1 MSQTVSPS
9 TSRCYGLARVSRA
22 WSVSRA
28 GVYRFLK
35 GAPSPAIARR
45 RPGPTGP
52 CPDADLADH
61 IRREIEA
68 SDFHG
73 EGYRK
78 LWARLR
84 VAGVRSSPR
93 RVRRVM
99 GENRLLAPHRVGR
112 NQEKTHDGT
121 IVTDKVNEMWGTDM
135 SQTRHHRGRAGLC
148 FRRRRTRELR
158 NHRHSRRAFS
168 QSLRGAG
175 AGPAGGVSVL
185 RLHRARRGA
194 WAQAASRSWLQLH
207 VRRFPERDQMS
218 GHRSFAVLR
227 ARTRGQWRRRALHP
241 NLEGELAL
249 GADVQNHR
257 GTARRARR
265 IRQALQ

>member
-9 TSRCYGLARVSRA
+9 TSRSFGLARVSRA

-35 GAPSPAIARR
+35 RTASPAIAR

-99 GENRLLAPHRVGR
+99 GENGLLAPHRVGR

-135 SQTRHHRGRAGLC
+135 SQTVTLEEGRAYVFVAVEHANSEIIGIHAARSANRFEALEPV
-148 FRRRRTRELR
+148 R
-158 NHRHSRRAFS
+158 
-168 QSLRGAG
+168 QG
-175 AGPAGGVSVL
+175 VL
-185 RLHRARRGA
+185 RRHRAWRGA

-207 VRRFPERDQMS
+207 VRRFPGRDQMP

>member
-9 TSRCYGLARVSRA
+9 TSRFYGLARVSRA

-35 GAPSPAIARR
+35 RAPSPAIARR

-52 CPDADLADH
+52 CPDAELADH

-99 GENRLLAPHRVGR
+99 GENGLLAPHRVGR

-135 SQTRHHRGRAGLC
+135 SQTVTLEEGRAYVFVAVEHANSEIVGFTPLVQPIA
-148 FRRRRTRELR
+148 
-158 NHRHSRRAFS
+158 SRR
-168 QSLRGAG
+168 
-175 AGPAGGVSVL
+175 
-185 RLHRARRGA
+185 
-194 WAQAASRSWLQLH
+194 WSRSGL
-207 VRRFPERDQMS
+207 S
-218 GHRSFAVLR
+218 
-227 ARTRGQWRRRALHP
+227 
-241 NLEGELAL
+241 
-249 GADVQNHR
+249 
-257 GTARRARR
+257 
-265 IRQALQ
+265 

>member
-35 GAPSPAIARR
+35 RTPSSAIAR

-99 GENRLLAPHRVGR
+99 GENGLLAPHRVGR
-112 NQEKTHDGT
+112 NQAKTHDGT

-135 SQTRHHRGRAGLC
+135 SQTVTLEEGRAYVFVAVEHANSEVVGI
-148 FRRRRTRELR
+148 
-158 NHRHSRRAFS
+158 H
-168 QSLRGAG
+168 
-175 AGPAGGVSVL
+175 
-185 RLHRARRGA
+185 
-194 WAQAASRSWLQLH
+194 ASRSANRFEVLEP
-207 VRRFPERDQMS
+207 RRS
-218 GHRSFAVLR
+218 SFDHKAGV
-227 ARTRGQWRRRALHP
+227 
-241 NLEGELAL
+241 
-249 GADVQNHR
+249 
-257 GTARRARR
+257 
-265 IRQALQ
+265 

>member
-22 WSVSRA
+22 WNVPRA

-35 GAPSPAIARR
+35 GTPSPAIARR
-45 RPGPTGP
+45 PGPRGP
-52 CPDADLADH
+52 CPDADLADL

-78 LWARLR
+78 IWARLR

-99 GENRLLAPHRVGR
+99 GENGLLAPHRVGR

-121 IVTDKVNEMWGTDM
+121 IVTDKVNEPKSG
-135 SQTRHHRGRAGLC
+135 
-148 FRRRRTRELR
+148 
-158 NHRHSRRAFS
+158 
-168 QSLRGAG
+168 
-175 AGPAGGVSVL
+175 
-185 RLHRARRGA
+185 
-194 WAQAASRSWLQLH
+194 SW
-207 VRRFPERDQMS
+207 R
-218 GHRSFAVLR
+218 
-227 ARTRGQWRRRALHP
+227 
-241 NLEGELAL
+241 
-249 GADVQNHR
+249 
-257 GTARRARR
+257 
-265 IRQALQ
+265 